1 MEYLTLNEQLEDLAI
16 NGYGVGWLA
25 KHKMFWAYQ
34 FDHFDDQRINW
45 LDSSEWHCHADVC
58 ADDSFSNAV
67 LRTHANMLAKV
78 ESSTFLGKACSAE
91 YKKLMEERAK
101 SPQQDD
107 SDFAEIMKNEAKIE
121 PGSPED
127 RILAA
132 IIEGIEASG
141 KIMTPAKKEN
151 MTSCFMMGYTAGST
165 FAKIPNEETVAD
177 LIQSVNR
184 VIFGSMLKE

>member
-1 MEYLTLNEQLEDLAI
+1 MNYLTLNEQLEDLAI
-16 NGYGVGWLA
+16 NGYGIGWLA
-25 KHKMFWAYQ
+25 KHKMFWAFQ
-34 FDHFDDQRINW
+34 FDKEDDRKINW
-45 LDSSEWHCHADVC
+45 LDGSEWNCRADVC

-78 ESSTFLGKACSAE
+78 ESSTFLGKSCSAE

-101 SPQQDD
+101 SPQPDD
-107 SDFAEIMKNEAKIE
+107 LNFAERMKTKAKIE

-132 IIEGIEASG
+132 IIEGLEASG

-151 MTSCFMMGYTAGST
+151 TTSCFMMGYTAGST

-184 VIFGSMLKE
+184 VVFGSMLKD